1 MTLDWF
7 GIIIFLIVFLVL
19 VCISKVSYDH
29 HLTKRKGSIDY
40 ALLIEKYNLE
50 RNKNHLNTQKVK
62 LISDFSESILERLLF
77 ITKEL
82 ISFQKLIFEKRYL

>member
-1 MTLDWF
+1 MVFDWL
-7 GIIIFLIVFLVL
+7 GVVIFFVVFLVL
-19 VCISKVSYDH
+19 ICTLKVSFDFY
-29 HLTKRKGSIDY
+29 LIKKKGYMDY

-62 LISDFSESILERLLF
+62 LLSDFNNSILERLLF

-82 ISFQKLIFEKRYL
+82 ISFQNLIFGK